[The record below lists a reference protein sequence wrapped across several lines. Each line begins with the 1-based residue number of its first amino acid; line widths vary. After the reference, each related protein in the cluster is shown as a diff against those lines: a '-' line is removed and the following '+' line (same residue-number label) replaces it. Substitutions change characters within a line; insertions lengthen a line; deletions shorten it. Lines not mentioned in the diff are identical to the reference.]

1 MELQRRALRM
11 MSDTA
16 VGIAPIV
23 FGALAPALGYQ
34 GLLDLLVL
42 VALIGAGVFLALY
55 HAGRIK

>member
-1 MELQRRALRM
+1 M

-42 VALIGAGVFLALY
+42 VALIGGVFLALY